1 MNHFTGTSGIHVPK
15 VFSCGHSIC
24 EACLTALRTVPG
36 ENVECPLCR
45 AVTAA
50 TEISTNY
57 ALCSLLD
64 ATAATATS
72 ATASANSVSLMSP
85 SAPPATAF
93 ASLSPGQLGQLGQP
107 LSQPAQHDMSAE
119 PWQGMT
125 QPLLDMAP
133 SAPPLQPWEVGPQ
146 NMYTEEDST
155 YSALHFG
162 REFAGTSNEVTSSD
176 AFFKERVQVL
186 REWGR
191 KREARMHR
199 KPTILMDQMVSG
211 SELYPPRLLDDAWFT
226 AEEHAKMNQLEAM
239 LMGTGHA
246 HSLSRDIM
254 TPLIYGTEVA
264 IVLDDSGSMN
274 LDMFGQCIKH
284 FGDISATSDYNSYL
298 LASTLR
304 RSLPGGWFT
313 QARNFRPAECPLSPH
328 HSRWFF
334 ARHHLHS
341 WRRIFSTLGLDP
353 WLYALNGS
361 IGGSNLSNRRCS
373 LSQMDALFA
382 SRPSG
387 STPMSRTLRNV
398 LRDLAPSSG
407 RSGRSLLIL
416 VLTDGEADD
425 MQDFNQV
432 LDEIQNM
439 KYGDVQVCLMGLSLI
454 KEDIEWF
461 ENEECDETR
470 IRTIEPFEVENRQLK
485 EVTRREGGYTFDMH
499 VARAL
504 VTNYY
509 PADYDYEAPLQ
520 NLFHRLYITM
530 HGRDRWWGLQ
540 YPLWS
545 CICSNGACPLCFL
558 ATGCHC
564 CGWLQ
569 GNDCGKFQTP
579 DCLRCE

>member
-24 EACLTALRTVPG
+24 EACLAALRTVPG

-57 ALCSLLD
+57 ALCSVLD
-64 ATAATATS
+64 AAATAAS
-72 ATASANSVSLMSP
+72 DCPLP

-93 ASLSPGQLGQLGQP
+93 TSLSHPAVAPGQQAAP
-107 LSQPAQHDMSAE
+107 LLQPAQQDMSAE

-146 NMYTEEDST
+146 NMYTEGTEDST

-162 REFAGTSNEVTSSD
+162 REFATSNEPTSSD
-176 AFFKERVQVL
+176 AFWKEREQVL
-186 REWGR
+186 REWGK
-191 KREARMHR
+191 KREAKMHR

-239 LMGTGHA
+239 LIGTGHA

-274 LDMFGQCIKH
+274 LDMFGQYIKH
-284 FGDISATSDYNSYL
+284 FGDISATSDFNSYL

-304 RSLPGGWFT
+304 RSLPGGWFSR
-313 QARNFRPAECPLSPH
+313 ARNFTPAECPLSPH

-334 ARHHLHS
+334 ARHHLLS
-341 WRRIFSTLGLDP
+341 WRQIFSTLGLDP
-353 WLYALNGS
+353 WLYALNGGS
-361 IGGSNLSNRRCS
+361 GSNRSCR
-373 LSQMDALFA
+373 LSQMDPLFA

-398 LRDLAPSSG
+398 LRDLAPS

-416 VLTDGEADD
+416 VLTDGEADN

-470 IRTIEPFEVENRQLK
+470 IRTIEPFEVENRQIQLK
-485 EVTRREGGYTFDMH
+485 EATRREGGYTFDMH

-520 NLFHRLYITM
+520 NLLHRLYITM

-545 CICSNGACPLCFL
+545 CICSNGVCPCCFL

-579 DCLRCE
+579 DCLGWE